1 MVSVARRR
9 HWQAWMVM
17 CGVLAIHVADE
28 ALTGWLDW
36 YNPTVREIHEQ
47 YPIVLLPL
55 LLPTFSFGIWLSLLI
70 FAVVA
75 LSAASYFVWT
85 GRWAMRPI
93 SHVFAVFMFGNGLL
107 HIAHSIY
114 MREFMPG
121 VYTSPLLL
129 AASIPLII
137 YTRAYQRERANLT
150 LGDSQYRPR

>member
-1 MVSVARRR
+1 
-9 HWQAWMVM
+9 M

-36 YNPTVREIHEQ
+36 YNPTVRAIHEQ

-55 LLPTFSFGIWLSLLI
+55 LLPTFTFEIWISLLI

-85 GRWAMRPI
+85 GRWAMRPL
-93 SHVFAVFMFGNGLL
+93 SHVFAVFMFVNGLI

-121 VYTSPLLL
+121 VYTSPLLFP
-129 AASIPLII
+129 ASIALIV
-137 YTRAYQRERANLT
+137 YTRAYQRERDRLAPDKPL
-150 LGDSQYRPR
+150 